1 VKSDVAKYVAGC
13 DVYQRVKHG
22 SKGKAPLEKNDIP
35 KQPFQRIQIDFVGP
49 VQVSVPEG
57 FTYVLAIQDVLTRY
71 VKLVTASDNSA
82 ETAVRV
88 LIDEWITQLDISEVI
103 GSDQGPHFTATVFEA
118 TCKKLGIEHALGS
131 PEHPQSKARVEQQN
145 KLFANIRAVCNRNP
159 SSWPRAMHAVTF
171 AHNTSVTDPPGYHHT
186 NWFSNNKRDD
196 RKHSSYLKIL
206 PA

>member
-1 VKSDVAKYVAGC
+1 M
-13 DVYQRVKHG
+13 
-22 SKGKAPLEKNDIP
+22 
-35 KQPFQRIQIDFVGP
+35 
-49 VQVSVPEG
+49 
-57 FTYVLAIQDVLTRY
+57 
-71 VKLVTASDNSA
+71 
-82 ETAVRV
+82 

-131 PEHPQSKARVEQQN
+131 PEHPQSQARVEQQN
-145 KLFANIRAVCNRNP
+145 QLFANIRAVCNRNP
-159 SSWPRAMHAVTF
+159 LSWPRAMHAVTF

-186 NWFSNNKRDD
+186 NLFSNNKRDD